1 MPAVHM
7 ITLTESL
14 KVIKDFGAGLRR
26 ASERMSARE
35 ALHRVTAAPV
45 FARNSSPA
53 QNVAAMDGIA
63 LDFRSFTPP
72 ARLEPGQWQR
82 ISTGQVLPPY
92 WNAVVKAED
101 VKWEKECVILENA
114 AEFLQNVRP
123 QGEDF
128 TDSRLLFP
136 AFHSLLPQ
144 DLSLLLTAGVEE
156 IDVFCRPV
164 VTFLPTGSEL
174 IIDPQE
180 QKEGGVLET
189 NSLMIA
195 GLVEAWG
202 GVLHHAKPVED
213 DAR

>member
-26 ASERMSARE
+26 AAERMSARE

-144 DLSLLLTAGVEE
+144 VQHCQAIHHLQLLHAIERQ
-156 IDVFCRPV
+156 F
-164 VTFLPTGSEL
+164 
-174 IIDPQE
+174 
-180 QKEGGVLET
+180 VLALFAASPG
-189 NSLMIA
+189 N
-195 GLVEAWG
+195 GRFRHG
-202 GVLHHAKPVED
+202 P
-213 DAR
+213 ARRQ